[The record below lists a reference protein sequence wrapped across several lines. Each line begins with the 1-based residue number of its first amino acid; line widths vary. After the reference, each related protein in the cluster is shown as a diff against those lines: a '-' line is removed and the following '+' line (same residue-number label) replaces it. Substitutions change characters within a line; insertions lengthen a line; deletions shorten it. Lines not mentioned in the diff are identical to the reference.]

1 MCWYMPPPVLPQFE
15 IERGRAVR
23 GDGHVLGDRAR
34 LVVGRPAV
42 LVDTLGPESFVPHGD
57 LVGAGRD
64 AVDLEDAVLVGN
76 GDVRAVVDDHPR
88 EHVRVRVA
96 QLAHHA
102 GLLETPCDVVRLII
116 VRQWQM
122 GEVYFLLYE
131 VR

>member
-42 LVDTLGPESFVPHGD
+42 LVNTLGPESFVPHGD

-64 AVDLEDAVLVGN
+64 SVDLEDAVLVGDC
-76 GDVRAVVDDHPR
+76 DVRAVVADHPR
-88 EHVRVRVA
+88 EHVRA
-96 QLAHHA
+96 GGAPHA
-102 GLLETPCDVVRLII
+102 DPAGP
-116 VRQWQM
+116 
-122 GEVYFLLYE
+122 
-131 VR
+131 